1 MVQELGALLDDM
13 VVSSRAEPGNLQYN
27 LWRDHTDAGR
37 FVLEELYTDDAALA
51 AHHATTHFENYL
63 SKINDLAERTVVTLD
78 SIEVA
83 AKPNETS
90 RQSVPGRTGANHT
103 SIVPFRSG
111 SRSVDD
117 KQRKGANVK
126 KTGFTTVNPSTG
138 EEIETFSY
146 FTPAQTE
153 EVVARADKSFQSFR
167 KLSVHKRARLFT
179 DLGNSLRK
187 NRAQLAK
194 VISTEMG
201 KIFSEAEAEIEKCAH
216 EADWYAEHGPKIM
229 EDEPAPTGTV
239 NAYVSYLPLGPILA
253 VMPWNFPIWQLTRM
267 AIPTMLAG
275 NVVLV
280 KHSHNTQRS
289 SIEFEGVML
298 EAGFPEGAF
307 QNLILQRD
315 DVVKVI
321 NDGRVQGAS
330 VTGSVRA
337 GSAVAS
343 EAGKVIKKTVME
355 LGGSDAFIVCEDAD
369 IPKAVTAGIS
379 ARFHNAGQVCL
390 AAKRF
395 ILVGKIA
402 DEFEQS
408 FVKAAKSLRVGDPFD
423 SAMDMG
429 PMARADLRD
438 SLHKQVQG
446 SISKGASLQCG
457 GKPVEGKG
465 AFYPPTVL
473 SGVTEG
479 MPAFDEE
486 TFGPVAAIT
495 RVPDLDAAVR
505 AANASQFGLS
515 GNLWTKNIDLARKV
529 ARDLYTGGVFVNGI
543 TASDPRVPVGGVKNS
558 GYGRELS
565 HFGAHAFVNAQ
576 TVWIENA

>member
-1 MVQELGALLDDM
+1 M
-13 VVSSRAEPGNLQYN
+13 N
-27 LWRDHTDAGR
+27 
-37 FVLEELYTDDAALA
+37 
-51 AHHATTHFENYL
+51 
-63 SKINDLAERTVVTLD
+63 K
-78 SIEVA
+78 
-83 AKPNETS
+83 S
-90 RQSVPGRTGANHT
+90 RQGANMN
-103 SIVPFRSG
+103 
-111 SRSVDD
+111 
-117 KQRKGANVK
+117 KA
-126 KTGFTTVNPSTG
+126 GFATVNPATD
-138 EEIETFSY
+138 EEIESFTY

-153 EVVARADKSFQSFR
+153 EVVARAEKSFQSFR
-167 KLSVHKRARLFT
+167 KSSVHKRAQLFM

-187 NRAQLAK
+187 NKAQLAK

-229 EDEPAPTGTV
+229 ADEPAPTGTV

-253 VMPWNFPIWQLTRM
+253 IMPWNFPIWQLTRM

-280 KHSHNTQRS
+280 KHSPNTQRS
-289 SIEFEGVML
+289 SLEFERVML
-298 EAGFPEGAF
+298 EAGFPEGVF
-307 QNLILQRD
+307 QNLILKRN
-315 DVVKVI
+315 DVVNVI

-369 IPKAVTAGIS
+369 IPKAVAAGIRG
-379 ARFHNAGQVCL
+379 RFHNAGQVCL
-390 AAKRF
+390 AAIRF

-402 DEFEQS
+402 DEFERS
-408 FVKAAKSLRVGDPFD
+408 FVESAKSLRVGD
-423 SAMDMG
+423 
-429 PMARADLRD
+429 
-438 SLHKQVQG
+438 
-446 SISKGASLQCG
+446 
-457 GKPVEGKG
+457 PVEGKG

-486 TFGPVAAIT
+486 TFGPVAALT
-495 RVPDLDAAVR
+495 RVPDIDSAVR

-515 GNLWTKNIDLARKV
+515 GNVWTRNVELARKV
-529 ARDLYTGGVFVNGI
+529 ARQLYTGGVFINGV

-576 TVWIENA
+576 TVWIEAA